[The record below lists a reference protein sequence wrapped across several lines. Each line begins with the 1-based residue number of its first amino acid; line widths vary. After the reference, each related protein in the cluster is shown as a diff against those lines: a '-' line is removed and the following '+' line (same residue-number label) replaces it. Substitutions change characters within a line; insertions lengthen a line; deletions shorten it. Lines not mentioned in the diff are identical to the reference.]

1 MGLNKKLV
9 MAIVGIAAI
18 IATTVLGYK
27 SLESLNNLDLN
38 DPFEVNLDDE

>member
-9 MAIVGIAAI
+9 MAIVGISAI
-18 IATTVLGYK
+18 IATTILGYK
-27 SLESLNNLDLN
+27 SLENLNQLDLD

>member
-9 MAIVGIAAI
+9 MAIVGISAI

-27 SLESLNNLDLN
+27 SLENLDKLDIN
-38 DPFEVNLDDE
+38 DPFEVDFDDE